1 MLQAFANA
9 LQRSRRMILLDVAML
24 SAWQLFWVFSFES
37 QALKGDQLAHNENS
51 TSPGTRSTPLVD

>member
-24 SAWQLFWVFSFES
+24 SAWQLFWGFSFES
-37 QALKGDQLAHNENS
+37 QALKGD
-51 TSPGTRSTPLVD
+51 